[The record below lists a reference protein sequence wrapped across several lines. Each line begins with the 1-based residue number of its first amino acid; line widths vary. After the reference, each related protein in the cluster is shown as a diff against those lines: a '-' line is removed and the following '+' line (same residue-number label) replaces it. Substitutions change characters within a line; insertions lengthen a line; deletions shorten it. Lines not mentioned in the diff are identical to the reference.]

1 MVLCNP
7 EYRSGKKINPSTRMI
22 ITMMTITM
30 MMISLSRWRA
40 IRSRVHS
47 TYAILEFVRFSIPS
61 LFANF
66 SPNICIYSSI
76 DTIFTFVHFEF
87 VAANCKLASISNE
100 KRKKKSIN
108 GELFFNCIPRM
119 FAERRRVLSFCFFFR
134 IERVKQNSSRL
145 APNDQIKADCLRL

>member
-87 VAANCKLASISNE
+87 VAANCKLASISNG

-119 FAERRRVLSFCFFFR
+119 FAERRRVLLFVFFFR